1 MTDQWD
7 EEFEENEDEEDEM
20 ARGRAPEP
28 AGYRRRR
35 RPNPP
40 RREAFALLYCMLALT
55 FVYYHGSIRSLPGTW
70 PLFSWFLINFLVL
83 FCLPALVIARRWR
96 LPLARFGLQWG
107 DFAIWSRY
115 FAAYLAV
122 MLPVVL
128 LISRSPE
135 FQAYYPRCGP
145 ARESLG
151 WLLFS
156 ALGWLLYF
164 FAWEWFFRGFMLFS
178 LAPRYGGAI
187 AILIQT
193 IPFVMMHYP
202 KPEMEAWSSIIA
214 GIALGLMAFRGRS
227 FIGAWL
233 LHWSVAFMMDVVV
246 IVWPL

>member
-1 MTDQWD
+1 MSQQWD
-7 EEFEENEDEEDEM
+7 DELEDDEPEYEEYEEYEERPVVR
-20 ARGRAPEP
+20 RG
-28 AGYRRRR
+28 RR
-35 RPNPP
+35 RPSPP
-40 RREAFALLYCMLALT
+40 RHEAFALFYCVLALT
-55 FVYYHGSIRSLPGTW
+55 FVHYHGAIRTLADPW

-83 FCLPALVIARRWR
+83 FGVPAVIIRHRWR
-96 LPLARFGLQWG
+96 LSLERFGLRWG

-115 FAAYLAV
+115 FIAYFAV

-128 LISRSPE
+128 LVSRSPE

-151 WLLFS
+151 WLLFA
-156 ALGWLLYF
+156 ALGWLVYF

-246 IVWPL
+246 IAWPA